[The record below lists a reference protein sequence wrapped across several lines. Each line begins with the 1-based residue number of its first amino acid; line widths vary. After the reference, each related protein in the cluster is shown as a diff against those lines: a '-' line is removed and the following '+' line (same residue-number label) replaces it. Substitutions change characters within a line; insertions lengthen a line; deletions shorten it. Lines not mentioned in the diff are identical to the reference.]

1 VLLRGNCKLG
11 EVLPPQYISNDTVYD
26 NYGHSITLLPEARH
40 VLDELH
46 KRGIYA
52 SLNST
57 NYAGNA
63 IAVLQLLGIWDWFT
77 FPMIN
82 TINKG
87 LNCQEILRRFKQKG
101 VEIKNEEV
109 IYVDTNEENI
119 ESALKLLPGC
129 RALKMHR
136 DIFNISDLLLLL

>member
-1 VLLRGNCKLG
+1 MG
-11 EVLPPQYISNDTVYD
+11 EVLPPQYIANDTVYD
-26 NYGHSITLLPEARH
+26 DYGHSITLTPGARH
-40 VLDELH
+40 VLEELH
-46 KRGIYA
+46 QRGIYA

-63 IAVLQLLGIWDWFT
+63 IAVLKLLGIWDWFA

-82 TINKG
+82 TIEKG
-87 LNCQEILRRFKQKG
+87 LNCQEILRKFKQKG

-109 IYVDTNEENI
+109 IFIDTREENI
-119 ESALKLLPGC
+119 QSALKHLPGC

-136 DIFNISDLLLLL
+136 DIFDITDLLLLLE

>member
-1 VLLRGNCKLG
+1 MH
-11 EVLPPQYISNDTVYD
+11 Q
-26 NYGHSITLLPEARH
+26 
-40 VLDELH
+40 
-46 KRGIYA
+46 RGIYA

-63 IAVLQLLGIWDWFT
+63 IAVLKLLGIWEWFV

-87 LNCQEILRRFKQKG
+87 LNCQEILRRLKQKG
-101 VEIKNEEV
+101 VEIQNEEV
-109 IYVDTNEENI
+109 IFIDTREENV
-119 ESALKLLPGC
+119 ESALRFLPGC

-136 DIFNISDLLLLL
+136 DIFDVTDLLLLI